1 MERIRK
7 NRYRLHQTSLVI
19 FIMAAPTLRPIWF
32 DPNPPKLSPVTLE
45 LFEKY
50 TNLPADAVLPH
61 LLAIVSFPLT
71 SIPPHTNRPQRERA
85 WEVFPYPCIG
95 SFRFLDFGLST
106 STLYPA
112 IVARLQAGATLLD
125 LGCCFGQD
133 LRKLVHDGVPSE
145 NLFGADLL
153 SEFID
158 LGYDLFGDRDAL
170 RTTFLA
176 PADVFDDADDAPLT
190 LMPRVDVVHIGSFL
204 HLFEYADQ
212 VRAVRKIAALLK
224 PGKGSV
230 VIGQQV
236 GSLNSGE
243 YPHPT
248 NPKRI
253 MFHHDA
259 ATFEKLWAE
268 AGGEWD
274 VKAELHEADMATE
287 EYGKR
292 ARVFFGEGV
301 RWLRF
306 SVTRK

>member
-1 MERIRK
+1 M
-7 NRYRLHQTSLVI
+7 
-19 FIMAAPTLRPIWF
+19 
-32 DPNPPKLSPVTLE
+32 
-45 LFEKY
+45 
-50 TNLPADAVLPH
+50 
-61 LLAIVSFPLT
+61 
-71 SIPPHTNRPQRERA
+71 
-85 WEVFPYPCIG
+85 
-95 SFRFLDFGLST
+95 
-106 STLYPA
+106 
-112 IVARLQAGATLLD
+112 
-125 LGCCFGQD
+125 
-133 LRKLVHDGVPSE
+133 PSE

-153 SEFID
+153 AEFID
-158 LGYDLFGDRDAL
+158 LGYDLFGDRDTL
-170 RTTFLA
+170 RTAFLA
-176 PADVFDDADDAPLT
+176 PADVFDDADDAPLA

-212 VRAVRKIAALLK
+212 VRAVRRIAALLK

-274 VKAELHEADMATE
+274 VKAELHEADAATE